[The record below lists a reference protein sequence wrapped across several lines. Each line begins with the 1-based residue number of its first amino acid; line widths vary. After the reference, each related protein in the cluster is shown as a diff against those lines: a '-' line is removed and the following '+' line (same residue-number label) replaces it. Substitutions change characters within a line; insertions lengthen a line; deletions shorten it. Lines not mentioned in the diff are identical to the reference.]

1 MLLAA
6 WAVPRD
12 KSSLVW
18 ALMPR
23 APPWGSEDMA
33 KVLLECREE
42 TDTDSFLSGLQE
54 ESCNNTTGEGTVT
67 RETGFTAEKGREGSQ
82 SGD

>member
-1 MLLAA
+1 MKVAGVAVLLAA

-33 KVLLECREE
+33 KVLLECREG

-54 ESCNNTTGEGTVT
+54 GSWSITGEGAVR
-67 RETGFTAEKGREGSQ
+67 RETGFTIWG
-82 SGD
+82 